1 MAPSRRGVRLK
12 HDRPDKPLREQ
23 IAQAMAKI
31 ERELEILQG
40 PSTIGGPAD
49 NRQVIAELQAEYQ
62 ALKDARAIWVRM
74 NCRTIPLSD
83 SLAAETA
90 RPPRASDSSAEGTL
104 SCCASPC

>member
-1 MAPSRRGVRLK
+1 MI
-12 HDRPDKPLREQ
+12 DPDKPLREQ

-62 ALKDARAIWVRM
+62 ALKDARAHLG
-74 NCRTIPLSD
+74 PHELPD
-83 SLAAETA
+83 DPFE
-90 RPPRASDSSAEGTL
+90 
-104 SCCASPC
+104 